1 MYLPRHFEE
10 TRAEV
15 LHALVRQHPLATL
28 VHVGPNGLEA
38 NHVPL
43 HLHYV
48 PGEPVVL
55 RGHVAR
61 ANALWREADLN
72 VPVLAVF
79 QGAQHYISPN
89 WYASKADG
97 GKVVP
102 TWNYAVVHAKGRLQ
116 IRDDAAWVR
125 AQMQALTTQQEA
137 PQPHPWAVDDAPAD
151 YTARL
156 LNAVVGL
163 ELVVD
168 SWQGKWKVSQNQSVA
183 NQSSVHSALQAD
195 GSTPAADMAALVQGF
210 GGQDGPGL

>member
-1 MYLPRHFEE
+1 
-10 TRAEV
+10 
-15 LHALVRQHPLATL
+15 
-28 VHVGPNGLEA
+28 
-38 NHVPL
+38 
-43 HLHYV
+43 
-48 PGEPVVL
+48 
-55 RGHVAR
+55 
-61 ANALWREADLN
+61 
-72 VPVLAVF
+72 
-79 QGAQHYISPN
+79 
-89 WYASKADG
+89 
-97 GKVVP
+97 
-102 TWNYAVVHAKGRLQ
+102 VHAKGRLQ

-183 NQSSVHSALQAD
+183 NQSSVHNALQAD
-195 GSTPAADMAALVQGF
+195 GSAPAADMAALVQGF

>member
-1 MYLPRHFEE
+1 MYSPRHFEE
-10 TRAEV
+10 TRTEV
-15 LHALVRQHPLATL
+15 LHHLVRQHPLATL
-28 VHVGPNGLEA
+28 VHLGPSGLEA

-43 HLHYV
+43 HLHYQ

-61 ANALWREADLN
+61 ANALWRDADLN

-79 QGAQHYISPN
+79 QGSQHYISPS

-102 TWNYAVVHAKGRLQ
+102 TWNYAVVHAKGRLH

-137 PQPHPWAVDDAPAD
+137 HLPHPWTVDDAPAD
-151 YTARL
+151 YTERL
-156 LNAVVGL
+156 LQAVVGL

-168 SWQGKWKVSQNQSVA
+168 SLQGKWKVSQNQSLA
-183 NQSSVHSALQAD
+183 NQASVQKALRAD
-195 GSTPAADMAALVQGF
+195 GGALAADMAALVSKH
-210 GGQDGPGL
+210 GGQDGPGV